1 MADYKHNRLEIRGS
15 KRNVKQ
21 VRKFLSSGKMDD
33 KGVFIPDMNQIVKNN
48 QGVELTDCC
57 WVSDTWYE
65 SATVVNFLTVNGD
78 GLGLAKK
85 LSTHFKNLV
94 FVLDYELA
102 YHLPDY
108 RRVFLE
114 NGEIKQSFI
123 CTEEEPEFEET
134 KEMAA
139 TY

>member
-1 MADYKHNRLEIRGS
+1 MHNRLEIRGS
-15 KRNVKQ
+15 KRNVTL
-21 VRKFLSSGKMDD
+21 VRKFLSSGKKDD
-33 KGVFIPDMNQIVKNN
+33 VGVFIPDMNQIVKNN
-48 QGVELTDCC
+48 KGVGLNDCC

-65 SATVVNFLTVNGD
+65 DSSVVHFLTRNGD
-78 GLGLAKK
+78 GLGLAKE
-85 LSTHFKNLV
+85 LSTHFKKLV

-102 YHLPDY
+102 YPLPDY

-123 CTEEEPEFEET
+123 CHEEESECEEA
-134 KEMAA
+134 KGMKA